1 MVNRNIDEYEIAQW
15 IKVVEQQHT
24 YLNVDVE
31 KRLFLL
37 LEDLIRKEPLKALE
51 FFKAQKRNGFS
62 APTWLRGLFD
72 ELGES
77 LLRAN
82 RTEEVGQLLQ
92 LGAEWDV
99 PVGVT
104 IHQRFAEIHEK
115 NGDFKKVRDA
125 LATALKKEPKN
136 HLVIRSLYDL
146 ARKEGRVDEAHFLL
160 NSLIEAEGT
169 PATIAFSFRERRKL
183 PEAEGR
189 SVRIGLLSSYV
200 LDQLV
205 PYLDFECRKI
215 NLSPKFYMAPFN
227 QYVQEILNENSSLYQ
242 FQPDIVFLAVA
253 LGDLFP
259 EVTDCPTYEK
269 MEAAALEFV
278 ERMVALSG
286 EFHKRCGALF
296 VVHDF
301 MLPHQSPY
309 GILDNKMKNGLMPW
323 LEKLNCALAEGLRSQ
338 ERSLVLPLKQ
348 VLGEVGH
355 QRAYDPKLQYMASM
369 RISDPG
375 IEELAKYSMRYVKPL
390 KGLTRKCIVLDLDGT
405 LWGGIVGELGVEGI
419 HLGPTAPG
427 VEYLDF
433 QKALLNLT
441 RRGIILAVCSK
452 NNLEDALAA
461 IRNHKYMV
469 LREEHFGAMRINWR
483 NKAENIKEIAEELN
497 IGLDA
502 MVFMDDNPNEREII
516 RQILPEV
523 LTVEMPTDPS
533 RFRLTLEFM
542 SDFELLA
549 ITREDELRSV
559 QYQAMSKRKAVK
571 KTGASLEEYL
581 HSLEIQAEITMATQ
595 GSLARLV
602 QMFNKTNQF
611 NLTTRRYQSA
621 EMERFIQSNEH
632 RVYILEVRDKFGDH
646 GVVGAAIVKKE
657 KQAWIIDSFL
667 MSCRVIG
674 LTVETAFLHRIYQDA
689 CEAHVESL
697 VGEFLPTQ
705 KNQPAKDFYSRHG
718 FSMIKESDGLQWWK
732 IEVTGDTIKKPEW
745 ITTRGMVG
753 CRDR

>member
-1 MVNRNIDEYEIAQW
+1 MDNRKIDEIEMERW
-15 IKVVEQQHT
+15 IQALEQE
-24 YLNVDVE
+24 YPYSNINIE
-31 KRLFLL
+31 KRLMFLL
-37 LEDLIRKEPLKALE
+37 KDMISKEPIKVLE
-51 FFKAQKRNGFS
+51 YFKEQKENGFS
-62 APTWLRGLFD
+62 APPWLQGLFD
-72 ELGES
+72 ELAEN
-77 LLRAN
+77 LLRAD
-82 RTEEVGQLLQ
+82 RTGEVDQLFQ
-92 LGAEWDV
+92 LGAGWGV

-104 IHQRFAEIHEK
+104 IHQRLAEIHDK
-115 NGDFKKVRDA
+115 SGNFKKERDA
-125 LATALKKEPKN
+125 LETVLKKEPKN
-136 HLVIRSLYDL
+136 HCVLRSLYEL
-146 ARKEGRVDEAHFLL
+146 ATKEGRFDEAHFLL
-160 NSLIEAEGT
+160 NRLVEAEGT
-169 PATIAFSFRERRKL
+169 PAAIAFSFRERRKL

-189 SVRIGLLSSYV
+189 PVRIGLLSSYV

-205 PYLDFECRKI
+205 PYLDFECRKA
-215 NLSPKFYMAPFN
+215 NLSPTFYLAPFN

-242 FQPDIVFLAVA
+242 FQPEIVFLAVA

-259 EVTDCPTYEK
+259 EVTDFPTYER
-269 MEAAALEFV
+269 MEGAALEFV
-278 ERMVALSG
+278 ERMVSLSE
-286 EFHKRCGALF
+286 EFHKRCGALL

-301 MLPHQSPY
+301 MLPHPSPH

-323 LEKLNCALAEGLRSQ
+323 LEKMNCALAEGLRSQ

-348 VLGEVGH
+348 VLGGVGH

-452 NNLEDALAA
+452 NNPEDALAA

-483 NKAENIKEIAEELN
+483 NKAENVKEIAEELN

-502 MVFMDDNPNEREII
+502 VVFMDDNPNEREII
-516 RQILPEV
+516 RQIFPEV

-533 RFRLTLEFM
+533 RFRLTLEAM

-559 QYQAMSKRKAVK
+559 QYQAMSKRKAVQ
-571 KTGASLEEYL
+571 KTAASLEEYL
-581 HSLEIQAEITMATQ
+581 HSLEIQAEITTATQ
-595 GSLARLV
+595 GSLPRLV

-621 EMERFIQSNEH
+621 EMERFVQSSEH
-632 RVYILEVRDKFGDH
+632 RVYLLEVRDRFGDH
-646 GVVGAAIVKKE
+646 GMVGAAIVKKE
-657 KQAWIIDSFL
+657 KQSWVIDSFL

-689 CEAHVESL
+689 FEAHVEYL
-697 VGEFLPTQ
+697 VGEFVPTQ
-705 KNQPAKDFYSRHG
+705 KNQPAKDFYRQHG
-718 FSMIKESDGLQWWK
+718 FSLNKESDGLQHWGIK
-732 IEVTGDTIKKPEW
+732 VTGDTIKKPEW
-745 ITTRGMVG
+745 IKTRGMVE